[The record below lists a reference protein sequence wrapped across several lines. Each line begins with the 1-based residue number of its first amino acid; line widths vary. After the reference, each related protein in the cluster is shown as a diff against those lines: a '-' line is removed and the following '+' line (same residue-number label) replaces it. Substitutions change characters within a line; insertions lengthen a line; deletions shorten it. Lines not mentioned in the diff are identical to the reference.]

1 MRLSARL
8 PDSSH
13 VDCFSCSWEY
23 PDSDG
28 IGCNVFNSNDAANF
42 LALLKEVRQKAPQG
56 FLLTAAVSMQ
66 PFNGQDGN
74 PMTDVSGFAQV
85 LDRIGVSHLSHSLVM
100 VLKAI

>member
-1 MRLSARL
+1 M
-8 PDSSH
+8 PGSSH

-23 PDSDG
+23 PNKDG
-28 IGCNVFNSNDAANF
+28 IGCNVINSNDAANF

-56 FLLTAAVSMQ
+56 FLLTAAVSIQ

-85 LDRIGVSHLSHSLVM
+85 LDHIGVSHPSHSVVM